1 MSPPTIQVSFFWKNN
16 EPGGLGFTFG
26 PPSFTPQEIEAMFFG
41 EVAKQYQRDSDAA
54 LGSEGVKTYL
64 AQLAGIAERKNQ
76 EKEVTLQQ
84 AVLAAYNIQW
94 LAARGLIPND
104 EFNGVQRITQLV

>member
-26 PPSFTPQEIEAMFFG
+26 PLLFTPQEIEDMFFG

-54 LGSEGVKTYL
+54 LGSEVVKTYL
-64 AQLAGIAERKNQ
+64 AQLAGIGALVQKGESP
-76 EKEVTLQQ
+76 TLQQ

-94 LAARGLIPND
+94 LVARGFIPND